1 MRETWT
7 TLLSGTQD
15 YCRDS
20 DATSIIFMGS
30 ELNKATRFI
39 YAYLHDYISRK
50 TGTDATVEDQQYYD
64 YKPDCVALSTV
75 TVTVGGVAYN
85 LTPVDS
91 GRRWNELNAI
101 DVAATTIPQ
110 FFYPRRDDF
119 GIWPI
124 PQEDDLVIT
133 EEYDYRL
140 KDMSVADYVTGTAT
154 FTNASATVAGSGTT
168 YTNAM
173 EGRWILGGDGLWY
186 RILTYTSATA
196 ITLDTVYAG
205 ETEASVTTRI
215 GESPEIP
222 PELHELIPYRA
233 AEMYF
238 GAYRKDPDQGRFFSN
253 LFWTGDP
260 SMASREKKNVVGGLL
275 GAEERYSSR
284 TGSAIVR
291 RGGRK
296 PLDSWASRMWGY
308 SIS

>member
-1 MRETWT
+1 MRETWSS
-7 TLLSGTQD
+7 LLTGVED
-15 YCRDS
+15 YCRDT
-20 DATSIIFMGS
+20 DATSITFMGN
-30 ELNKATRFI
+30 EINKATRFI
-39 YAYLHDYISRK
+39 YAYLRDYVGRK
-50 TGTDATVEDQQYYD
+50 TGADVTVEDQQYYD
-64 YKPDCVALSTV
+64 LKPDCIALSNV
-75 TVTVGGVAYN
+75 TVTVGSTPYN
-85 LTPVDS
+85 LIAVDS
-91 GRRWNELNAI
+91 AKRWNDLNAR

-140 KDMSVADYVTGTAT
+140 KDMSVADYVTGDAT
-154 FTNASATVAGSGTT
+154 FTNDSTAVTGNGTT

-196 ITLDTVYAG
+196 IVLDTVYAG

-260 SMASREKKNVVGGLL
+260 SMASREKKNAVGGLL

-291 RGGRK
+291 RRGRQ
-296 PLDSWASRMWGY
+296 PLDNWSARMWGY
-308 SIS
+308 SLS

>member
-20 DATSIIFMGS
+20 DATSIVFMGT
-30 ELNKATRFI
+30 EINKATRFI
-39 YAYLHDYISRK
+39 YAHLRRYIGRK
-50 TGTDATVEDQQYYD
+50 TGTDATVEDQQHYD
-64 YKPDCVALSTV
+64 YKPDCVALSSVKV
-75 TVTVGGVAYN
+75 TVNSVDYD
-85 LTPVDS
+85 LKPIDS
-91 GRRWNELNAI
+91 GQRWNELNAI
-101 DVAATTIPQ
+101 TVAASAIPQ

-154 FTNASATVAGSGTT
+154 FTNASATVTGSGTT

-186 RILTYTSATA
+186 RILTYTSGTA
-196 ITLDTVYAG
+196 ITLDTVYDG

-233 AEMYF
+233 ASMYF
-238 GAYRKDPDQGRFFSN
+238 GGYRKDPAQAVFFNN

-260 SMASREKKNVVGGLL
+260 NMASRERNTAQGGLL
-275 GAEERYSSR
+275 GAERRYSSR
-284 TGSAIVR
+284 TDSGIVR
-291 RGGRK
+291 RAGRK
-296 PLDSWASRMWGY
+296 TSPWVSKIWGS